1 MRVADSVVFS
11 GVAICDIRYVLPV
24 LWMTS
29 KANNASLVDV
39 SIPWQ
44 RVTSPH
50 RCAQA
55 NATAA
60 SYWLCAVS

>member
-44 RVTSPH
+44 R
-50 RCAQA
+50 CAQA
-55 NATAA
+55 NATAT